1 MLAAVAVAAATAVT
15 NVGVGEREWDI
26 SVYRAVVDRGT
37 VRFNVHNYGEDGHDL
52 QVRGP
57 KGFRSKVMPE
67 IASGANGVLTVRL
80 RKAGRYALVCTLP
93 GHKKLGMRATITV
106 R

>member
-1 MLAAVAVAAATAVT
+1 MLAALAAAAAAAIT

-26 SVYRAVVDRGT
+26 SVYRTVVDRGT
-37 VRFNVHNYGEDGHDL
+37 VRFNVHNFGEDGHDL

-67 IASGANGVLTVRL
+67 IGSGENGVLTVRL
-80 RKAGRYALVCTLP
+80 TRAGRHTLVCTLP
-93 GHKKLGMRATITV
+93 GHAQLGMRATLKV

>member
-1 MLAAVAVAAATAVT
+1 MAAAAAAAAVT

-26 SVYRAVVDRGT
+26 SVYRSSVDRGT
-37 VRFNVHNYGEDGHDL
+37 IRFNVHNFGEDGHDL

-57 KGFRSKVMPE
+57 QAFRSKVMPE
-67 IASGANGVLTVRL
+67 IASGDNGVLTVKL
-80 RKAGRYALVCTLP
+80 RQAGRYTLVCTLP
-93 GHKKLGMRATITV
+93 GHAKLGMRATLQV